1 MTLIDAKFDADLI
14 NISEVTSVTNVKQ
27 CSRFFWPTLYAIASI
42 GYRCKFVSIQLYSLA
57 HLAIGPRSGIPIATP
72 PRTWTP
78 EGGFWG

>member
-14 NISEVTSVTNVKQ
+14 NISEVTSRKTVFPV
-27 CSRFFWPTLYAIASI
+27 FLAYPVYAIASI
-42 GYRCKFVSIQLYSLA
+42 GYRCKFVSIQLYPLA

-72 PRTWTP
+72 PRTWTL